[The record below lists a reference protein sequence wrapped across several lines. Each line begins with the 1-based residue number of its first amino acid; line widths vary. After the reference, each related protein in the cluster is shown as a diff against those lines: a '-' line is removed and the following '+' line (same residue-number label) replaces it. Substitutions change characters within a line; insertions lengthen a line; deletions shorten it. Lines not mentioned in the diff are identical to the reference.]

1 MNTPTFTGSSHVV
14 KREARAKRRDFYRR
28 YDLLL
33 SNWYLLTN
41 RIQQE
46 IEAVRED
53 LHQDLACWRPHHPE
67 PDWSAYADRMS
78 MICRQGGIRPALGLT
93 N

>member
-1 MNTPTFTGSSHVV
+1 MNTQHFPVRPGT
-14 KREARAKRRDFYRR
+14 RNRRAMRRDFYRR

-33 SNWYLLTN
+33 ANWYLLTS

-46 IEAVRED
+46 IESIRQD
-53 LHQDLACWRPHHPE
+53 LHNELARWRPHLPE

-78 MICRQGGIRPALGLT
+78 RLAHAALH
-93 N
+93 